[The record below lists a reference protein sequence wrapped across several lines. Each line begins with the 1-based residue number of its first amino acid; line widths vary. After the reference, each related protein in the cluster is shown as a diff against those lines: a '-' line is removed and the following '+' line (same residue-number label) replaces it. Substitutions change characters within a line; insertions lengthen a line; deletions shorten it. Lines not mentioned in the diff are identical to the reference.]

1 MSDYLGNP
9 SHLFLRSTAHNGL
22 SGMMQDSNAIENL
35 TMTTMVMMMVTM
47 MMRSMASPFPM
58 LHWPFLGGQPE
69 LPGMS
74 KPTVPVSDLGR
85 CNAMQWYS
93 IFSKN
98 TPDLNLNSLFSLYSW
113 HLAFKNK
120 NTRGFWKGNVT
131 LRNRERISLIS
142 FYTAREVE
150 TRPSA
155 LVMSDSERTILG
167 VVCWLVCLF
176 VCFNSTWYNMVW
188 HGVTWYNMV

>member
-1 MSDYLGNP
+1 MLSKTWRWQQWWWWWWGQW
-9 SHLFLRSTAHNGL
+9 HLHSLCCI
-22 SGMMQDSNAIENL
+22 D
-35 TMTTMVMMMVTM
+35 
-47 MMRSMASPFPM
+47 
-58 LHWPFLGGQPE
+58 PFLA
-69 LPGMS
+69 
-74 KPTVPVSDLGR
+74 VSQNSQAWVSPLSQSLIWVD
-85 CNAMQWYS
+85 AMQCNTM
-93 IFSKN
+93 IFHIFEN

-155 LVMSDSERTILG
+155 LGMSDPERTILG

-176 VCFNSTWYNMVW
+176 VCFNSTWYNMV
-188 HGVTWYNMV
+188 